1 MYSATMADLAGQI
14 SRYFDRRLIDNTGL
28 TGVFDIH
35 MDLVPEDSPSP
46 EPADAAPPPAGDPM
60 ADLRAMIRGQQQR
73 YGGVIVPA
81 LQKQL
86 GLKVESGKGPG
97 DTLVI
102 DSIERPS
109 PN

>member
-1 MYSATMADLAGQI
+1 MYSATMAGFADQI
-14 SRYFDRRLIDNTGL
+14 SRWFDRHLIDKTGL

-35 MDLVPEDSPSP
+35 MDLVPED
-46 EPADAAPPPAGDPM
+46 AGPPPDLAAVENPGDAMAG
-60 ADLRAMIRGQQQR
+60 LRAFVGREQR
-73 YGGVIVPA
+73 AYGGVIIPA
-81 LQKQL
+81 LQNQL

-102 DSIERPS
+102 DHIERPS